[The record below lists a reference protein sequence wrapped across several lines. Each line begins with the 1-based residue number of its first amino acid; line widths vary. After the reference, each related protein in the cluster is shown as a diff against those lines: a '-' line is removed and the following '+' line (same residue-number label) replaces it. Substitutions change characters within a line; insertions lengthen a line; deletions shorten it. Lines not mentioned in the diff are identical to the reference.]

1 MLLTYDRT
9 LLLIKSPFMKFQS
22 DYRPELIKNV
32 HCTEIDSGKK
42 KRTSNQ
48 IIDFQIYQLIRHRYN
63 GKRNRKCTKYL
74 NIPCQIK

>member
-32 HCTEIDSGKK
+32 HCTEIDSGQ
-42 KRTSNQ
+42 KRELRTRLST
-48 IIDFQIYQLIRHRYN
+48 FR
-63 GKRNRKCTKYL
+63 
-74 NIPCQIK
+74 